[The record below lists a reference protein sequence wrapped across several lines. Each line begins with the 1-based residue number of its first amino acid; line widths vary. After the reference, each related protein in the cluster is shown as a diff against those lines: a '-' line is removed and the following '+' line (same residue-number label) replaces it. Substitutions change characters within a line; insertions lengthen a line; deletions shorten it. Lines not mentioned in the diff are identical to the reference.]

1 MKIRSLAVSA
11 LGAAILVCL
20 ALYGSRM
27 YRQAA
32 VLNDPPGVSSLPST
46 VGGAPSGKV
55 CNVVEASTELTR
67 AGYGNNL
74 AAAPTARSP
83 SMLAWRSAMAG
94 KSMEGTALDLLASAN
109 SDDWMRASALHI
121 LCISGVENMD
131 ASEFGATFATVVNR
145 ASERCG
151 GLGTTAFLPYVASTT
166 PKAKQANNALA
177 LAPSLTNATVE
188 QGLSVSERDRLQALF
203 ADSERATLWLVRNS
217 SRLHSTLANVEA
229 LAAYS
234 WQDLGAASV
243 VALCLRDV
251 DCGEGSVLSLRLCL
265 NAGRKVCS
273 ERGVLDALQRAG
285 PERAQRINAA
295 AQQIEVALSQGKPE
309 MLGLRLKSP

>member
-1 MKIRSLAVSA
+1 MKIRSVAVSA
-11 LGAAILVCL
+11 LGAAILVSL
-20 ALYGSRM
+20 ALYATRM
-27 YRQAA
+27 HRHTA
-32 VLNDPPGVSSLPST
+32 VPNDPVDVSSLSST
-46 VGGAPSGKV
+46 SKGVPSGRVSNVIAASADLTRMGHNK
-55 CNVVEASTELTR
+55 NVVV
-67 AGYGNNL
+67 
-74 AAAPTARSP
+74 APTARSP
-83 SMLAWRSAMAG
+83 SMLAWRSAMG
-94 KSMEGTALDLLASAN
+94 GTSMEATALDLLASAD

-131 ASEFGATFATVVNR
+131 ASAFGATFATVVHR

-151 GLGTTAFLPYVASTT
+151 GLGTTAFLPNVASTT

-177 LAPSLTNATVE
+177 LAPSLTNTAVE
-188 QGLSVSERDRLQALF
+188 QGLSVSELDRLKALF
-203 ADSERATLWLVRNS
+203 ANSESATLWLVRNA

-229 LAAYS
+229 LSTYS

-251 DCGEGSVLSLRLCL
+251 DCGASSILSLRLCL
-265 NAGRKVCS
+265 NAGRDVCS
-273 ERGVLDALQRAG
+273 ERGVLDALHRAG

-309 MLGLRLKSP
+309 MLGLRLKLP